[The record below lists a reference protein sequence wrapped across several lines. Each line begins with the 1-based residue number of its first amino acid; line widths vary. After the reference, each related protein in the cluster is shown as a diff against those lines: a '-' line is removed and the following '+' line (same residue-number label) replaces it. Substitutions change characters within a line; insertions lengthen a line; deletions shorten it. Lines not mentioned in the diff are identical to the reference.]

1 MKPKDTRNYLAC
13 YKQKA
18 LDIPEEVLSK
28 FLVDYANT
36 MNMRKAC
43 ECAGMSILQL
53 RKRIELDEVFHQ
65 EFESIR
71 HVICMR
77 LESELIDRAMN
88 GVTDQRWVDEDG
100 HVNTIKHDHRYLE
113 LALMANMPE
122 RYRVHGNPVTNN
134 KSVLSLNIVG
144 DLLKGAQTQAG
155 EKVVENDA
163 KVPRPKDF
171 ETRGQESDEPEG
183 FMPRLLSK
191 PKPEEDDL

>member
-1 MKPKDTRNYLAC
+1 
-13 YKQKA
+13 
-18 LDIPEEVLSK
+18 
-28 FLVDYANT
+28 
-36 MNMRKAC
+36 
-43 ECAGMSILQL
+43 
-53 RKRIELDEVFHQ
+53 
-65 EFESIR
+65 
-71 HVICMR
+71 
-77 LESELIDRAMN
+77 
-88 GVTDQRWVDEDG
+88 
-100 HVNTIKHDHRYLE
+100 
-113 LALMANMPE
+113 MANMPE